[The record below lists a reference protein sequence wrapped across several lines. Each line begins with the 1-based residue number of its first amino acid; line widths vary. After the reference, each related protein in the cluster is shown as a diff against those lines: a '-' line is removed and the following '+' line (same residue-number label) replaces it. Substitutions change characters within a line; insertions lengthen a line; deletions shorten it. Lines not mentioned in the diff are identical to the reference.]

1 MAGDRH
7 PPLSGSPAQSPAPAL
22 AGRVLLTGAAGRIG
36 SVLRHGL
43 RERYP
48 AVRLLDVTAISDA
61 EEGEEVITA
70 DLRDLPAVEAAMADV
85 DAVVHLGA
93 ISGEAAFSEICE
105 HNVVGTY
112 HVFEAARLQDA
123 TRVVYASSNHA
134 TGFYRESDRIGPGAP
149 VRPDTYYGVSKVFGE
164 ALARLYADKFGLQSA
179 CLRIGSFG
187 PRPQAR
193 RELATWLSH
202 RDAMELVRC
211 CIDVPDLGFAI
222 VYGVSANTRGW
233 WDNPEADRIGY
244 RPVDDAEDFAA
255 EVLADDA
262 EPGAG
267 EARFQGGPFTAART
281 TADTVGLPRRPPD
294 TRSDRA

>member
-7 PPLSGSPAQSPAPAL
+7 PPLSGPPAEPPAPAL
-22 AGRVLLTGAAGRIG
+22 AGRILLTGAAGRIG
-36 SVLRHGL
+36 SVVRHGL
-43 RERYP
+43 RGRYP
-48 AVRLLDVTAISDA
+48 VVRLLDVTAIPDA
-61 EEGEEVITA
+61 EEGEEVVTA

-93 ISGEAAFSEICE
+93 ISREAAFPEICE
-105 HNVVGTY
+105 HNIVGTY
-112 HVFEAARLQDA
+112 HVFEAARLHGA
-123 TRVVYASSNHA
+123 TRVIYASSNHA
-134 TGFYRESDRIGPGAP
+134 TGFYRESDRIGPDAP
-149 VRPDTYYGVSKVFGE
+149 VRPDTHYGVSKVFGE

-179 CLRIGSFG
+179 CLRIGSCR

-202 RDAMELVRC
+202 RDAVQLVRC
-211 CIDVPDLGFAI
+211 CIDVPELGFAI

-255 EVLADDA
+255 ELPADDA
-262 EPGAG
+262 DSGPE
-267 EARFQGGPFTAART
+267 EARFQGGPFTAVRT
-281 TADTVGLPRRPPD
+281 TTDTVGLPRRPPD
-294 TRSDRA
+294 ARSDRA